1 MRYLLVMLL
10 VLAGCTQP
18 VAPSPST
25 SSSTTTTSAAPP
37 TPSPSP
43 VCTPMGGTPRA
54 CSPEEFEKTEKQN
67 RLTDE
72 AIALYR
78 RWTKESTRLYR
89 AGGTDKPTKEML
101 ATTAGDFRS
110 SALGVFQE
118 LRGARVRA
126 VSGEV
131 KIIRIGV
138 DSQVAETPES
148 VALRACMDGRSLI
161 FQRNGKTVRTGI
173 IFAEYFVARVVEK
186 DLRLW
191 SVSSEVLEAC

>member
-18 VAPSPST
+18 VAPSPSSS
-25 SSSTTTTSAAPP
+25 SSSTTTSAVPP
-37 TPSPSP
+37 TPTPSP

-101 ATTAGDFRS
+101 ATTAGAFRGS
-110 SALGVFQE
+110 VLGIFQDI
-118 LRGARVRA
+118 RA
-126 VSGEV
+126 AQIRAASGE
-131 KIIRIGV
+131 IRIV
-138 DSQVAETPES
+138 DIGADPGASS
-148 VALRACMDGRSLI
+148 VAGGAQIVACMDSRS
-161 FQRNGKTVRTGI
+161 FRFERKGKPVRNGIFFKEYVVAKLVRG
-173 IFAEYFVARVVEK
+173 E
-186 DLRLW
+186 LRLW
-191 SVSSEVLEAC
+191 DVSSEVVESC